1 MHGNDNQEYL
11 PEDAKNCK
19 GLAGNGHIR
28 EGAADVKR
36 QQRDDNIVEYFVNDG
51 GEILHCIV
59 QGITDLFSTHGRE
72 AQAQDESQ
80 DHCGQGVHDRLDGDG
95 EVRGQR
101 DLCGSSNLVQRVS
114 THKARKQAFRNQ
126 ERCGTCDQGRAVS
139 QGHGDEQEFSC
150 ALGQVCDTHGNVSQD
165 HERDDEF

>member
-1 MHGNDNQEYL
+1 MAKVF
-11 PEDAKNCK
+11 PE
-19 GLAGNGHIR
+19 IVIS
-28 EGAADVKR
+28 VKV
-36 QQRDDNIVEYFVNDG
+36 QQLDDNGMKNFINDLG
-51 GEILHCIV
+51 KVTHSVIKAVSHF
-59 QGITDLFSTHGRE
+59 FSTHGRE

-80 DHCGQGVHDRLDGDG
+80 DHCGQGVHDRLDSDG

-165 HERDDEF
+165 HERDDKF